1 MALKIISTNQAPRA
15 IGPYSQAKEVNG
27 LVFISGQLPI
37 DPETGKMP
45 ESIADQTAQSMKNV
59 IAIVKAAGG
68 AEKDILRCG
77 LFIRDMANFGDI
89 NTVYAKYFEEDPP
102 ARAVVEVSAL
112 PKGAMIEIEAVAM
125 ICEV

>member
-1 MALKIISTNQAPRA
+1 MSIRVISTNQAPGA

-27 LVFISGQLPI
+27 LVYISGQLPI

-45 ESIADQTAQSMKNV
+45 ESIAEQTTQCMKNV

-68 AEKDILRCG
+68 TEKNLLRCE
-77 LFIRDMANFGDI
+77 LFIRDMASFGEI
-89 NTVYAKYFEEDPP
+89 NTAYAKFFEEDPP

-112 PKGAMIEIEAVAM
+112 PKGAMIEIQAVAM
-125 ICEV
+125 IC